1 MKPFLRLTLITIILC
16 IIGIY
21 LAFNRLETLFNAPG
35 PSKSAI
41 SIVIPKGA
49 SLPRVARILNRAG
62 VLADPLWFEWSARL
76 LGAAKKIQAGE
87 YVVEAGQSPKRI
99 LGLLIAG
106 KTVLRQVTIPEGL
119 IGLEVAALL
128 NGAPGLKGTS
138 PIPAEG
144 SILPETYSYQ
154 FGELRVDVLQRMSKA
169 MEKVIAK
176 LWSDRKTG
184 LPISSPF
191 EAVILASIVEK
202 ETGVREERSRIAGV
216 FFNRL
221 RRGMRLQSDPTV
233 AYAVTNGKRLLGRSL
248 TRKDLNAT
256 HPYNTYRIEGLPP
269 GPISNPGRAALV
281 ATLNPLETGELYFV
295 ADGTGGHSF
304 AKTLAEHNRNVAK
317 WRKLKSDP
325 KR

>member
-1 MKPFLRLTLITIILC
+1 MKPFLRPILLSIIFC

-21 LAFNRLETLFNAPG
+21 LAFNHLETLYNAPG

-49 SLPRVARILNRAG
+49 SLTRVAKILNQAG
-62 VLADPLWFEWSARL
+62 VLANPLWFELSVRF
-76 LGAAKKIQAGE
+76 LGAARKIQAGE
-87 YVVEAGQSPKRI
+87 YVIEANQSPKRI
-99 LGLLIAG
+99 LGLLMVG

-119 IGLEVAALL
+119 MGLEVAALL
-128 NGAPGLKGTS
+128 NSAPALEGTS
-138 PIPAEG
+138 PIPVEG

-154 FGELRVDVLQRMSKA
+154 FGESRVDVLKRMSKE
-169 MEKVIAK
+169 MEKVLAK

-184 LPISSPF
+184 LPFSSPF

-202 ETGVREERSRIAGV
+202 ETGVREERSRVAGV

-233 AYAVTNGKRLLGRSL
+233 AYAVTNGERPLTRSL
-248 TRKDLNAT
+248 TRKDLNT
-256 HPYNTYRIEGLPP
+256 VHPYNTYRIKGLPP

-295 ADGTGGHSF
+295 ADGSGGHAF

-317 WRKLKSDP
+317 WRKLQSVLRK
-325 KR
+325 